1 MLLENDETVEIQD
14 DEQLKVIEGITD
26 EKELEAAKEL
36 VLEDIEKAEKG
47 ETEKPDNLPA
57 GSETEK
63 PKEFSVTQELIEKQP
78 EENRAML
85 TSFLGKNKEDLAK
98 AAANAIALK
107 NPYLKDNQEAIDAIA
122 VKLKA
127 GTDEEIVKTFIE
139 TQRVVGKSET
149 VETKA
154 PEKPTKVELPDLE
167 DTPEV
172 RNVIQKETIKK
183 LKEKYPGMP
192 EDVNSVEHKEWLRD
206 LQDEDLK
213 KAIEYTQDIKSFE
226 NDVKTDYKKVVYLKN
241 NWSKINNERL
251 ESEVKGIQ
259 ENLKKLGL
267 TDKDLGVDLTL
278 TKNKDGL
285 LENPIL
291 NDLAYNGD
299 YADPYVIAYVG
310 DLAFFRND
318 KDKSG
323 RTPLVK
329 KFFYEKNLDIIS
341 ILNSRESINTKKEIE
356 RVRDT
361 NLNTLHDQPAGG
373 KSPGFLSPDEINNLT
388 DEALLQ
394 REKEKIENSL

>member
-154 PEKPTKVELPDLE
+154 PEKPAKVELPDLE

>member
-14 DEQLKVIEGITD
+14 DDQIKAIEAITD

-47 ETEKPDNLPA
+47 ETEKTDNLSA
-57 GSETEK
+57 GSETEQ

>member
-14 DEQLKVIEGITD
+14 DEQLKDIEAITD

-47 ETEKPDNLPA
+47 ETEKTDNPPV

-149 VETKA
+149 VETKT
-154 PEKPTKVELPDLE
+154 PEKPAKVELPDLE